1 MAYSR
6 DFGRIFRNMDYWIE
20 LKRLLFKLFRITK
33 FRTRSDK
40 SIRSSILSKL
50 KKELASHFAR
60 CGLTDRSV
68 AIQILTLL
76 MWQNFNTKRG
86 TQQQKTVGMETL
98 NTHFLPTVYI
108 LYKNTKFPSNILYMI
123 FICIYHPSLWTFTC
137 FGGAPCLI
145 VYAPES
151 HTLSNYRVRLVSG
164 KKKKKN
170 IVFTWQSHKVAYF
183 YDVGSTYAIDQK
195 INHLHNDRVANMWK

>member
-33 FRTRSDK
+33 FRPDQVGQIYTVINIIK
-40 SIRSSILSKL
+40 I
-50 KKELASHFAR
+50 KELASHFAR

-68 AIQILTLL
+68 AIQILILL

-98 NTHFLPTVYI
+98 NTHFLLTVYI
-108 LYKNTKFPSNILYMI
+108 LYKRTKFPSNI
-123 FICIYHPSLWTFTC
+123 
-137 FGGAPCLI
+137 
-145 VYAPES
+145 
-151 HTLSNYRVRLVSG
+151 
-164 KKKKKN
+164 
-170 IVFTWQSHKVAYF
+170 VFTSQSRIF
-183 YDVGSTYAIDQK
+183 LWCRE
-195 INHLHNDRVANMWK
+195 HLCNWPNNQSFAQWVANMWRNNVPSVCDRG